1 MMERV
6 RSMEA
11 KVLFCFR
18 AFLYDRKF
26 AYIHIFISKL
36 FMKPLLKKNQFGY
49 NVCVYLCVAR
59 TRVDSNNNILRRI
72 ITN

>member
-1 MMERV
+1 MEEISDNFIRWNV
-6 RSMEA
+6 RKSTEA
-11 KVLFCFR
+11 KSPFCLR
-18 AFLYDRKF
+18 AFV
-26 AYIHIFISKL
+26 FISKL